1 MDQVVFSF
9 SCGSRAGLAFNC
21 PAVFHEPQDNSK
33 IIVIFSAKST
43 SPAEVVEVVT
53 GHLVGDSSMARLEKF
68 CDLFCKFFVKFAESP
83 CASPDREEKN
93 AKLVDLQA
101 VKQNWSFPT
110 TLV

>member
-1 MDQVVFSF
+1 
-9 SCGSRAGLAFNC
+9 
-21 PAVFHEPQDNSK
+21 
-33 IIVIFSAKST
+33 
-43 SPAEVVEVVT
+43 
-53 GHLVGDSSMARLEKF
+53 MARLEKF